1 MCIRDRDEGADYTL
15 LIYSMYDVLPAEE
28 EDWISDP
35 WMAKIHPFRDYGD
48 CIIGRGAVN
57 TKGPT
62 AAFFRALM
70 DTITTASHKS
80 YDGFTWLE

>member
-1 MCIRDRDEGADYTL
+1 MDEGADYTL

-48 CIIGRGAVN
+48 CISGGAPLIPRDRRPHFSGR
-57 TKGPT
+57 
-62 AAFFRALM
+62 
-70 DTITTASHKS
+70 
-80 YDGFTWLE
+80 